1 MSYVIDASVILSL
14 GIDPSDGVFAPHLID
29 IEFASLVRKEVIRG
43 QRSPQA
49 AELEI
54 LSWSRNSVIRVA
66 HAPYLAR
73 IWDLR
78 HNITPYDASYVALA
92 EYLGVPLLTADRR
105 LATAAGGY
113 CEVVTVD

>member
-49 AELEI
+49 A
-54 LSWSRNSVIRVA
+54 A
-66 HAPYLAR
+66 
-73 IWDLR
+73 
-78 HNITPYDASYVALA
+78 
-92 EYLGVPLLTADRR
+92 
-105 LATAAGGY
+105 
-113 CEVVTVD
+113 